1 LLAIRAYPLPVRA
14 TAAALARRRDL
25 VPVLGL
31 RSVGRHAGAAYL
43 PLLVLTLTVAIGVFS
58 SVVSTTVERGQ
69 DLTAW
74 QAIGGD
80 FRVDAAPGRSLD
92 EGIDAEALSEITGV
106 QAAADAR
113 SQFVAPAPSAPF
125 QRTPTLLH
133 AIDVEAYQQLV
144 AGTPVDV
151 AIPPVMAAP
160 APPPSAEP
168 GVAPIP
174 ALVSRRA
181 PTGWPPRAS
190 GDTFELDLDGRPVT
204 IIVAGFV
211 DSFPGISRDTTFA
224 VIPLSHLTSA
234 LGGGSLR
241 PNVVYLRAEPSAA
254 AGLADVAGAD
264 SAAALA
270 SRYESVAAFRD
281 APLVAAVGIGFFLAV
296 GVAVGYAALAIM
308 AVVALDAARRARE
321 LAYLRTMGLSERQM
335 VGLTVVEHAPPVI
348 VALATGTL
356 VGLALAWVLE
366 PGLDLAAFID
376 AASPVA
382 IEVDRPAIVGVAA
395 IVVAVV
401 AVAVMASSLVARHL
415 DPARALRM
423 DA

>member
-1 LLAIRAYPLPVRA
+1 
-14 TAAALARRRDL
+14 
-25 VPVLGL
+25 
-31 RSVGRHAGAAYL
+31 
-43 PLLVLTLTVAIGVFS
+43 
-58 SVVSTTVERGQ
+58 
-69 DLTAW
+69 
-74 QAIGGD
+74 
-80 FRVDAAPGRSLD
+80 
-92 EGIDAEALSEITGV
+92 
-106 QAAADAR
+106 
-113 SQFVAPAPSAPF
+113 
-125 QRTPTLLH
+125 
-133 AIDVEAYQQLV
+133 
-144 AGTPVDV
+144 
-151 AIPPVMAAP
+151 
-160 APPPSAEP
+160 
-168 GVAPIP
+168 
-174 ALVSRRA
+174 
-181 PTGWPPRAS
+181 
-190 GDTFELDLDGRPVT
+190 
-204 IIVAGFV
+204 
-211 DSFPGISRDTTFA
+211 
-224 VIPLSHLTSA
+224 
-234 LGGGSLR
+234 
-241 PNVVYLRAEPSAA
+241 
-254 AGLADVAGAD
+254 VAGAD

-366 PGLDLAAFID
+366 PGLDLAAIID

-395 IVVAVV
+395 IVVAVD